1 MRELKSLCGGGVP
14 SSHPSLGLSVFFLF
28 FFFRA
33 RVLANNIHP
42 WHRHRLALSRSR
54 GRQHLSSQPRT
65 RTLATLACRP
75 PPTGRRRWRCS
86 VLANAPPCY
95 HVQTPHFQSNF
106 LASARGAREWS
117 SRCAGWAGG
126 GLGAFFRISEA
137 SVGRGGP
144 LRASL
149 SSTESSA
156 RQSAVL
162 GPLSVLGR
170 VRLACTPPWHVG
182 RTTYPRTPR

>member
-1 MRELKSLCGGGVP
+1 MAGVMVVY
-14 SSHPSLGLSVFFLF
+14 HPPITHLPPPAVGASPD
-28 FFFRA
+28 A
-33 RVLANNIHP
+33 AIHTMFK
-42 WHRHRLALSRSR
+42 L
-54 GRQHLSSQPRT
+54 
-65 RTLATLACRP
+65 RTLNRTFSPRL
-75 PPTGRRRWRCS
+75 
-86 VLANAPPCY
+86 V
-95 HVQTPHFQSNF
+95 
-106 LASARGAREWS
+106 
-117 SRCAGWAGG
+117 
-126 GLGAFFRISEA
+126 GLGSGQAGVRGGREGAWEHFFRISEA

-170 VRLACTPPWHVG
+170 ARLACTPPWHVG